1 MKNVLIL
8 YNYEYIKIIIKWI
21 MKISSINFSN
31 VNIKWILLLW
41 IIFMILIVLYLYDLC
56 FMFRLLKKYE
66 IVKYVYVWK
75 VLCLDFEL
83 FIVV

>member
-8 YNYEYIKIIIKWI
+8 YNYEYIKIIIIWI
-21 MKISSINFSN
+21 MNISSINFSN

-66 IVKYVYVWK
+66 IVKNVWK